1 MIQFINNGKGIIDMD
16 NRKQVSVLVLLYKSQ
31 IEKVFCTLSA
41 IIKQKN
47 IRFEIIISDDGS
59 ENDHF
64 SQIKEYFDETNFRDY
79 ILTKCKRNM
88 GTVENY
94 NNALQNSR
102 GEYVFAT
109 SPGDILFDD
118 RVLSD
123 LYNFARSNHSLITF
137 GNAVY
142 YCCEG
147 NKIKFITSRQNYP
160 PRPSI
165 FDGKH
170 SPFMEKSALFFGGS
184 ILGATFFRE
193 RNNAVKYLEKI
204 RGIAKYVEDN
214 TCTFFAVAEG
224 IRIRYYDRQMV
235 WYDYGSGI
243 STDGTTQSKSLL
255 AKDFDAVYCKIK
267 KIYPED
273 PIIDAA
279 YFNRF
284 VNIKPISILYRVFKH
299 PILFISLCRIKFIY
313 KKEVGCTEED
323 KNELKILL
331 YENRGVDI
339 YASY

>member
-1 MIQFINNGKGIIDMD
+1 MD
-16 NRKQVSVLVLLYKSQ
+16 IKKQVSVLVLLYKPQ
-31 IEKVFCTLSA
+31 IEKVFYTLSA

-47 IRFEIIISDDGS
+47 IDFEVIISDDGS
-59 ENDHF
+59 EKDYF
-64 SQIKEYFDETNFRDY
+64 SQIKEYLEKANFKDY
-79 ILTKCKRNM
+79 ILTKCKKNM

-94 NNALQNSR
+94 NNALLNAS

-118 RVLSD
+118 MVLSD
-123 LYNFARSNHSLITF
+123 LYHFARSNDSLITF

-142 YCCEG
+142 YNCES
-147 NKIKFITSRQNYP
+147 NKINFITSQQNYP

-170 SPFMEKSALFFGGS
+170 SAFMEESALFFGGV

-204 RGIAKYVEDN
+204 RGLSKYVEDN
-214 TCTFFAVAEG
+214 TCTFIAVAEG

-235 WYDYGSGI
+235 WYEYGSGI
-243 STDGTTQSKSLL
+243 STDGTSQSKSLL
-255 AKDFDAVYCKIK
+255 AKDFDAVYRNIK
-267 KIYPED
+267 EIYPKD

-284 VNIKPISILYRVFKH
+284 INIKLISILYRVFRH
-299 PILFISLCRIKFIY
+299 PILFISLCRIKLIS
-313 KKEVGCTEED
+313 KREVRCTEVD
-323 KNELKILL
+323 KNKLKLL
-331 YENRGVDI
+331 LCETGKVGY
-339 YASY
+339 YASN